1 MISTL
6 LYILYINF
14 FFYKDAINDCL
25 HNKKKTNVRNFYRVQ
40 YIIYNSIAL

>member
-6 LYILYINF
+6 LYIIYKL

-25 HNKKKTNVRNFYRVQ
+25 HNKKKLTLEIFIEFN
-40 YIIYNSIAL
+40 IIYNNIAL